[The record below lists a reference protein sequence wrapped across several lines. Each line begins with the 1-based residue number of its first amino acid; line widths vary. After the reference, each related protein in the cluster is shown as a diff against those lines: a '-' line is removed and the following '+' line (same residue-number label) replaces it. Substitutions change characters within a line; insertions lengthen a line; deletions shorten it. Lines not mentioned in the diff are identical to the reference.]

1 MISTTTTLLTCFTCK
16 ARMKAE
22 EEPHEAPELSE
33 KDHGESVKSL
43 STINPSVD
51 KSTFSLDGD
60 SLIQAQFDQYS
71 LESYRSFSTIGS
83 DYNADDEA
91 SNKSDEKAWYD
102 LNQDINDL
110 DDDQDVIPLHE
121 SEERL
126 NGLCIFLA
134 LCFIILSTVFT
145 GLAYKL
151 FKPPMVIYGNHSV
164 TNLPPRIPHIMI
176 LSSRGLMRP
185 YSWRTD
191 QTSRVK
197 YPKLSNTKTYSYG
210 LVSYQDTLYTL
221 SLTNFKGITSISPNG
236 THRFI
241 PKPRKSLAM
250 LEDMKTNYFHA
261 GKIGK
266 TVLVNNSIWIL
277 GGVKCIPIGVTGL
290 EFFDLRWEK
299 EWYADCI
306 QIRNTLLWSV
316 PRKAWYKGP
325 TLPKDF
331 DLKYGCVT
339 AYNRSTVVLI
349 GSQLIGANG
358 HEYQDGYVYTY
369 DFENHKWT
377 NHKRMPIYPTTYV
390 QKRSHMTCTVNHL
403 KEKRFVTLSK
413 K

>member
-1 MISTTTTLLTCFTCK
+1 
-16 ARMKAE
+16 MKTE
-22 EEPHEAPELSE
+22 EEPHEAHKISE
-33 KDHGESVKSL
+33 KDHEGSVKSL
-43 STINPSVD
+43 SRINSEAKLNSSVV
-51 KSTFSLDGD
+51 KSTLSLDAD

-151 FKPPMVIYGNHSV
+151 FKPPMVIHGNHSV
-164 TNLPPRIPHIMI
+164 PKLPPRIPHIMI
-176 LSSRGLMRP
+176 LSSHGLMRP

-197 YPKLSNTKTYSYG
+197 YPKLSNVQTKTYSYG

-221 SLTNFKGITSISPNG
+221 SLTNFQGITSISPNG

-241 PKPRKSLAM
+241 PKPRKSLSV
-250 LEDMKTNYFHA
+250 LEDMKTYAKFHA
-261 GKIGK
+261 SKIGK
-266 TVLVNNSIWIL
+266 TVLVNNSMWIF
-277 GGVKCIPIGVTGL
+277 GGFKCIPRDGVVGFVGVAGL
-290 EFFDLRWEK
+290 EAIDFKWE
-299 EWYADCI
+299 EVWYANCI
-306 QIRNTLLWSV
+306 QLRNTLMWSA
-316 PRKAWYKGP
+316 PRKMWYEGP
-325 TLPKDF
+325 SLPKDF

-349 GSQLIGANG
+349 GSQLVGVNA
-358 HEYQDGYVYTY
+358 HDYQDGYVYTY
-369 DFENHKWT
+369 DFENYKWT
-377 NHKRMPIYPTTYV
+377 NHKRIPIFPTTTY